1 MTAYEMRIS
10 DWSSDVCSSDLAL
23 QQAVHDTQEVVAA
36 ARAGDLTQRI
46 ALDGKAGSV
55 RELCDGVN
63 ALVETM
69 ANVVGRIQ
77 ESTGT
82 INSAAKEIAA
92 GNTDLSARTEQQ
104 AAAIEETERKS
115 TRLKTSHKLASR
127 NTSS

>member
-82 INSAAKEIAA
+82 INSAAKEIAD
-92 GNTDLSARTEQQ
+92 GNTELSARTEQQ
-104 AAAIEETERKS
+104 AAALEET
-115 TRLKTSHKLASR
+115 ASSIDR
-127 NTSS
+127 QTDGYGQSGSGRVY